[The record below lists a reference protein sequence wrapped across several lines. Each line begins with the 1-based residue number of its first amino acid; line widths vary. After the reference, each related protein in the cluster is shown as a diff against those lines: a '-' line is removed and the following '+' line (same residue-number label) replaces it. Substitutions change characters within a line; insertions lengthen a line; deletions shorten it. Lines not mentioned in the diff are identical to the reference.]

1 MKRLFS
7 LLFAALLLAS
17 PQFGAA
23 THQDSHAAF
32 ETALRRLGTELTVPG
47 MAYAIV
53 RDGQTLHSGQ
63 LNSDASTPIT
73 VDTPLRFASMTKAL
87 TAVALMRAVE
97 RGALSRAD
105 NVSKWLPEFNGDAGV
120 TVGHLAA
127 HASEGV
133 PGSEY
138 VYGTNRY
145 AKLEGI
151 LTRAL
156 KASSFEDVL
165 RQEIHAPARM
175 VWRDS
180 PHLGAH
186 AGLVSTVSDMSLF
199 VRALQENRLLTR
211 ARFDEMTTPFVSIQG
226 LPMPV
231 GVGFFSQ
238 QIGDERVVWSF
249 GQDDPEHSSAL
260 LLMVP
265 ARNLALVLLA
275 NTDELA
281 DPFRLLMGD
290 LRYSPFATA
299 FLDVFAP
306 EVGRSIGQRERLA
319 QDTLISLWNQD
330 HAAAMQGFRQ
340 VARLPPDGPHDVVA
354 HFIAASLADSETSA
368 YARVLDTAV
377 YSAHPTNRWVLL
389 SSGRLNSRL
398 ARGDVAARRYEAIL
412 ALGNQEPDGLASLF
426 KAWSYG
432 GLARIYKLTD
442 PTRARRYVELGL
454 DTGVSGGTR
463 NDLIALQKELTAP

>member
-1 MKRLFS
+1 MMKRLVS
-7 LLFAALLLAS
+7 LVFAALLAS

-23 THQDSHAAF
+23 AYQNSHAAF
-32 ETALRRLGTELTVPG
+32 EGALRRLGTDLTIPG

-53 RDGQTLHSGQ
+53 RDGQTLHAGQ
-63 LNSDASTPIT
+63 LNSEASTPIT
-73 VDTPLRFASMTKAL
+73 VDTPLRFASVTKAL
-87 TAVALMRAVE
+87 TAVTLMRAVD

-105 NVSKWLPEFNGDAGV
+105 NVSRWLPEFSGDAGV

-156 KASSFEDVL
+156 NVSSFEDVL
-165 RQEIHAPARM
+165 RQEILTPARM
-175 VWRDS
+175 IWRDS

-186 AGLVSTVSDMSLF
+186 AGLVSTVSDMELF
-199 VRALQENRLLTR
+199 VRALQENRLLSR
-211 ARFDEMTTPFVSIQG
+211 RRFDEMTTPFVSIQG

-231 GVGFFSQ
+231 GVGSFSQ

-249 GQDDPEHSSAL
+249 RQDDPEHSSAL
-260 LLMVP
+260 LLMLP

-275 NTDELA
+275 NTDELSN
-281 DPFRLLMGD
+281 PF
-290 LRYSPFATA
+290 
-299 FLDVFAP
+299 
-306 EVGRSIGQRERLA
+306 Q
-319 QDTLISLWNQD
+319 
-330 HAAAMQGFRQ
+330 
-340 VARLPPDGPHDVVA
+340 
-354 HFIAASLADSETSA
+354 

-389 SSGRLNSRL
+389 SSGVLNSRL
-398 ARGDVAARRYEAIL
+398 ERGDVAARRYEAIL

-426 KAWSYG
+426 RAWSYG
-432 GLARIYKLTD
+432 GLARIYKPTD
-442 PTRARRYVELGL
+442 LTRARRYVEQGL

-463 NDLIALQKELTAP
+463 DDLIALQKELTTP